1 MEIENNNTE
10 KKPKLG
16 SNIKNSELDFQNY
29 SLKDMLKLFKISNN
43 IGDDDIVQSRQK
55 VLQLKNANVDS
66 KLVSLFNKC
75 NSIIHCVYKYRDY
88 MKLTKPDYKYT
99 EQDDNEF
106 VRCVKLVPEFEKYN
120 NVLDIVHSIVKNSI
134 TASNHPEEIKEKMHH
149 QNNTNHGVVTSNPT
163 NPIYSG
169 DVNKIKRDTQI
180 VNLHINS
187 CFRENYYKTNPCD
200 YKYSIPPQT
209 NVVYLKLL
217 SIELPNTWYLF
228 SHKKKNNIFK
238 IETTCKGRCSV
249 HSVIIPDGNY
259 CSESLVEYL
268 NSKYFYNSTLD
279 TPMKYLKFSIHPH
292 TKKTM
297 FEIMECAP
305 DNFVYSLHF
314 TDGNLDNIME
324 TCGWILGFRLARYLK
339 IDDVIFSEGLYDTER
354 DYYVY
359 LALNDYQYNYNES
372 NVVCF
377 DKMTINDSIIAK
389 IPIRG
394 GKHTTIVYENDK
406 NSLIKIRRYNGPVDI
421 SKMEIKL
428 LDKYGDP
435 IEFNNM
441 DWSFS
446 LELGIMYEN
455 RIAV

>member
-1 MEIENNNTE
+1 MEVVDNTTE
-10 KKPKLG
+10 KPKFG
-16 SNIKNSELDFQNY
+16 SDINNSELDFQNY

-43 IGDDDIVQSRQK
+43 IGDDDIVQARQK
-55 VLQLKNANVDS
+55 VLQLKNANVEP

-99 EQDDNEF
+99 NQDDNEF

-120 NVLDIVHSIVKNSI
+120 NVLDIVHSIVSNSI
-134 TASNHPEEIKEKMHH
+134 SASKHPEEVKKKMHQ
-149 QNNTNHGVVTSNPT
+149 QNNTNHGIVTSNPV

-187 CFRENYYKTNPCD
+187 CFRENYYKTNSCD

-217 SIELPNTWYLF
+217 SIELPNSWYLF

-238 IETTCKGRCSV
+238 IETTCKGCCAV

-259 CSESLVEYL
+259 TNDSLAEYL
-268 NSKYFYNSTLD
+268 NTKYFCDSIHD

-292 TKKTM
+292 TNKTM
-297 FEIMECAP
+297 FEILDCAP

-314 TDGNLDNIME
+314 TDDNLDNIME

-339 IDDVIFSEGLYDTER
+339 IDDVMFSEGLYDAER
-354 DYYVY
+354 DHYVF
-359 LALNDYQYNYNES
+359 LAINDYQYNYNET

-394 GKHTTIVYENDK
+394 GKKTHIVYENDK
-406 NSLIKIRRYNGPVDI
+406 SPLIKIRRYNGPVDI

-435 IEFNNM
+435 LEFNNM

-446 LELGIMYEN
+446 LELGIQYEN
-455 RIAV
+455 RLSRV